1 VDELAETIWRKIKG
15 DVPLRLVSD
24 DPFLY
29 DVQRRV
35 PDVQKAMDVLGFKA
49 TTSLDEA
56 LDEIIPWIEGQIEL
70 GGI

>member
-1 VDELAETIWRKIKG
+1 
-15 DVPLRLVSD
+15 
-24 DPFLY
+24 
-29 DVQRRV
+29 VQRRV
-35 PDVQKAMDVLGFKA
+35 PDVQKAMDAIGFKA